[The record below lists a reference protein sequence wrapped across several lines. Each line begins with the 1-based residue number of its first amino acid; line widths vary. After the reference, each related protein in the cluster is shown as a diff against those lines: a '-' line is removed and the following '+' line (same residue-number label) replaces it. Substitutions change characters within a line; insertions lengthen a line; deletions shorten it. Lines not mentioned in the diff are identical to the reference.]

1 MDEKNKYPSRDLTY
15 EWGRTAPEELSK
27 VADAL
32 DTKILV
38 VFSIACII
46 ISVITALANNIQ
58 FGMSLIPFILAFI
71 SFIVI
76 LIKTLWVIRPQWFFV
91 TDSPRILR
99 EDFWKLE
106 PEETKRQY
114 WEHLENDFEANYDKV
129 KIKGRALSWTIKL
142 LAIETI
148 ALIVWLFLCNFG

>member
-1 MDEKNKYPSRDLTY
+1 MNEENKYPSRDLTY

-38 VFSIACII
+38 VFSVACIV
-46 ISVITALANNIQ
+46 ISVITALANKIQ
-58 FGMSLIPFILAFI
+58 LGMSLIPLIVAFI

-76 LIKTLWVIRPQWFFV
+76 FIKSLRVIKPQKFYV
-91 TDSPRILR
+91 ADSPRILR

-106 PEETKRQY
+106 PEDAKAKY
-114 WEHLENDFEANYDKV
+114 WGHLEKDFQENYDKV
-129 KIKGRALSWTIKL
+129 EAKGRTLKCTVVL
-142 LAIETI
+142 LFIETM
-148 ALIVWLFLCNFG
+148 ALIGWLVCLLF